1 MDRRATP
8 LAGVALAVAVFL
20 SGAVLLGVEIAAS
33 RVLAPTFG
41 SSLYVWGALIGVVLT
56 GLALG
61 YAIGGAV
68 ADRWPSPYLLVGA
81 IALGALLVLAIP
93 LVDEWVLERVVS
105 WDPGPRLDPLVA
117 AIALFGPMSVVLASV
132 SPIAVRLAARSL
144 DRLGRTAGRLFSLST
159 AGSIAGTFVT
169 AFWLVPEYGT
179 DQVLAV
185 GAVVLLAAAAGVA
198 LVERVWLPGAVL
210 VAGAAASVF
219 AVGALAPN
227 TEGQRLEGLAAKNWS
242 PLYRSREARTPRKLD
257 PAEVA
262 EAVGTGFTV
271 REARDTRYHRLV
283 VVDGEGSRYLRFDS
297 SFQSGMYIGQPFRT
311 RFSYTDYLQL
321 GLAYNPN
328 AKNVLV
334 VGLGGASAPKRVWRD
349 FGDVRLTVVELD
361 PAVVETAYKWFA
373 LPHDE
378 RIDVEV
384 DDGRRFLQRHDDR
397 YDVIMLDAFYA
408 DGVPFHMTTL
418 EFVELLRDR
427 LTPGGVVAVN
437 VIGALTGSGSR
448 ITRALWKTYASVFPT
463 VVFHPVYE
471 GAFDRT
477 PGDVRNIILVATER
491 AAPSREQLA
500 ATWAEV
506 RRDRAP
512 RAPTLANPIRDRW
525 ERPVRVDDVPLLT
538 DGYAPTDALLLD

>member
-1 MDRRATP
+1 MERRGTP
-8 LAGVALAVAVFL
+8 LAAPALAVAVFL

-41 SSLYVWGALIGVVLT
+41 SSLYVWGALIGVVLS
-56 GLALG
+56 GLAVG
-61 YAIGGAV
+61 YWVGGAL

-93 LVDEWVLERVVS
+93 LVDQWVLERVVS

-117 AIALFGPMSVVLASV
+117 AIALFGPMSVVLAAV

-144 DRLGRTAGRLFSLST
+144 DRLGRTAGRLFSIST
-159 AGSIAGTFVT
+159 AGSIAGTFAT

-179 DQVLAV
+179 DQVLAL

-198 LVERVWLPGAVL
+198 LVERVWLPAAVL
-210 VAGAAASVF
+210 AAGAGAAVL
-219 AVGALAPN
+219 AVGALAPD
-227 TEGQRLEGLAAKNWS
+227 TTGRLEGLAAKNWS
-242 PLYRSREARTPRKLD
+242 PLYRQRDARTPRKLD

-262 EAVGTGFTV
+262 EAVGSGFAV
-271 REARDTRYHRLV
+271 REARDTRYHRLL
-283 VVDGEGSRYLRFDS
+283 VVDAGGSRYLRFDS
-297 SFQSGMYIGQPFRT
+297 SFQSGMYIGNPFRT
-311 RFSYTDYLQL
+311 RFAYTDYLEL

-334 VGLGGASAPKRVWRD
+334 IGLGGASAPKRVWRD

-361 PAVVETAYKWFA
+361 PAVVETAHKWFA
-373 LPHDE
+373 LPHDP

-384 DDGRRFLQRHDDR
+384 ADGRQYLQRHDDR
-397 YDVIMLDAFYA
+397 YDVILLDAFYA
-408 DGVPFHMTTL
+408 DGVPFHLTTL

-427 LTPGGVVAVN
+427 LAPGGVVAAN
-437 VIGALTGSGSR
+437 VIGALSGSGSR
-448 ITRALWKTYASVFPT
+448 LTRAFWKTYAAVFPT
-463 VVFHPVYE
+463 VVLHPVYE
-471 GAFDRT
+471 GAYDRV
-477 PGDVRNIILVATER
+477 PDAIRNIVLVATER

-500 ATWAEV
+500 ESWADV
-506 RRDRAP
+506 RRARAP
-512 RAPTLANPIRDRW
+512 RAPALAAAIRDRW
-525 ERPVRVDDVPLLT
+525 PRPVRSDDVPLLT

>member
-1 MDRRATP
+1 
-8 LAGVALAVAVFL
+8 
-20 SGAVLLGVEIAAS
+20 
-33 RVLAPTFG
+33 VLAPTFG

-68 ADRWPSPYLLVGA
+68 ADRWPSPYLLVSA

-93 LVDEWVLERVVS
+93 LVDQWVLERVVS

-117 AIALFGPMSVVLASV
+117 AVALFGPMSVVLASV

-159 AGSIAGTFVT
+159 AGSIAGTFAT

-198 LVERVWLPGAVL
+198 LVERVWLPAAAL
-210 VAGAAASVF
+210 VAGAAAGVF
-219 AVGALAPN
+219 AVGALAPD
-227 TEGQRLEGLAAKNWS
+227 TTGQRLEGLAAKNWS
-242 PLYRSREARTPRKLD
+242 PLYRAREARTPRKLD

-271 REARDTRYHRLV
+271 REAQDTRYHRLV
-283 VVDGEGSRYLRFDS
+283 VVDGAGSRYLRFDS

-311 RFSYTDYLQL
+311 RFAYTDYLQL
-321 GLAYNPN
+321 GLAYNPS

-361 PAVVETAYKWFA
+361 PAVVETAYRWFA

-378 RIDVEV
+378 RIDVHV
-384 DDGRRFLQRHDDR
+384 DDGRRYLQRHDDR

-418 EFVELLRDR
+418 EFVELLRER

-471 GAFDRT
+471 GGFDRT
-477 PGDVRNIILVATER
+477 PSDVRNIILVATER
-491 AAPSREQLA
+491 AAPSRDQLA

-506 RRDRAP
+506 RRTRAP
-512 RAPTLANPIRDRW
+512 RAPTLTSPIRNRW